1 MSAYPHLKSRPK
13 LSATFLARV
22 PHPHTPHYAS
32 QRPRAY
38 LRPRK
43 SSVHTEGQ
51 VRRPVPTRH
60 NIFARDGRCI
70 RRHTHTH
77 THTPR
82 VRFYSDPRVS
92 EIVRRRMESGSCD
105 KVRLTPHSGEWARKI
120 SRDWNAARKACF
132 SFSIRYVNCRMLM
145 CFWYSPAFKAICP
158 L

>member
-13 LSATFLARV
+13 LSATFLARG

-77 THTPR
+77 TQTHTSSALLFRP
-82 VRFYSDPRVS
+82 SS
-92 EIVRRRMESGSCD
+92 ERDRSLENGIWLLRQSSSHSPQRRMGEKDLS
-105 KVRLTPHSGEWARKI
+105 RLKCRAEGLFFFFDSICELQ
-120 SRDWNAARKACF
+120 NA
-132 SFSIRYVNCRMLM
+132 YVL
-145 CFWYSPAFKAICP
+145 
-158 L
+158 LV